1 MLLPAEKGQLHRFF
15 LYDKLSKLERNAL
28 FCLVLIMSTQTNNQ
42 SLIERL
48 FGAGAHFGFK
58 KSRRHP
64 SVTPFLF
71 GTKEGNDIFN
81 LEQTTSLINDVKAV
95 LKEAGMNGKT
105 VLFVGTKTEIV
116 DSVKSAAT
124 KVQMPYVVNRWIG
137 GMLTNIPEIK
147 KRIMRMEE
155 LVREQESGELERK
168 YTKKERLLL
177 SRELAKLNHNFKG
190 ISTITRTPDFMV
202 VVDPRHDSIAIKEAH
217 DMKVP
222 VIGIMSSDCNVSL
235 VTYPILVNDALQG
248 SVKLVL
254 DELTSAISEG
264 KAAYVPKPATARPV
278 INRTDSRPRPSRA

>member
-1 MLLPAEKGQLHRFF
+1 
-15 LYDKLSKLERNAL
+15 
-28 FCLVLIMSTQTNNQ
+28 MSTQINNQ

-64 SVTPFLF
+64 SVIPFLF

-81 LEQTTSLINDVKAV
+81 LEQTTALINDVKAV

-105 VLFVGTKTEIV
+105 VLFVGTKSEVIEN
-116 DSVKSAAT
+116 VKAAAV

-137 GMLTNIPEIK
+137 GMLTNLPEIK
-147 KRIMRMEE
+147 KRIMRMEQ
-155 LVREQESGELERK
+155 LVREEESGELERK

-177 SRELAKLNHNFKG
+177 SRELTKLNYNFQG
-190 ISTITRTPDFMV
+190 ISTVTKTPDFMV
-202 VVDPRHDSIAIKEAH
+202 VVDPRHDSIAIKEAK

-222 VIGIMSSDCNVSL
+222 IIGIMSSDCNVSL

-254 DELTSAISEG
+254 EELTASIAEG
-264 KAAYVPKPATARPV
+264 KAAYVPKPVAPRPV
-278 INRTDSRPRPSRA
+278 PTRTEVRPRTVRSS